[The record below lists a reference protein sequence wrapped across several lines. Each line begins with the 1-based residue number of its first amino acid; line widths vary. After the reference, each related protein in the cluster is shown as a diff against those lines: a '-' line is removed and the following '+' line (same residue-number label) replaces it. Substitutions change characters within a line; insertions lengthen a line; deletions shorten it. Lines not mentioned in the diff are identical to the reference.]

1 MKWRKAERDFVDS
14 ARVARV
20 ATVDAKGIPHNVPI
34 CPVFDNGKL
43 YFGTEAS
50 AKKVWNIKANANV
63 TLVFDDYTE
72 AWEHLRGIMIQGQA
86 RVVNTQ
92 RFRAIRKKIYTKYLQ
107 YESTAALTE
116 GDSTIIEIT
125 PRKKF
130 AWGL

>member
-1 MKWRKAERDFVDS
+1 MKLRKAERYFVDS

-34 CPVFDNGKL
+34 CPLFDNGKL

-50 AKKVWNIKANANV
+50 AKKMWNLKANANV

-92 RFRAIRKKIYTKYLQ
+92 SFERYERRFTPSTSSTNLQ
-107 YESTAALTE
+107 PRSPKA
-116 GDSTIIEIT
+116 T
-125 PRKKF
+125 PQSSK
-130 AWGL
+130 